1 MVKSV
6 LILCDKGPFGTNSAV
21 EALRLGAGIMGL
33 GDGISCKIL
42 FYGDGVL
49 ALKKGLAADKIG
61 VDTLDEAF
69 EMGDLTE
76 MPLAIVKDDLAS
88 RGLTE
93 GDIVEYANLSWVNKS
108 EVPGLIETYETT
120 FHI

>member
-61 VDTLDEAF
+61 VDPLDEAF
-69 EMGDLTE
+69 ELGDLTE
-76 MPLAIVKDDLAS
+76 MPLAVMKDDLAS

-93 GDIVEYANLSWVNKS
+93 GDLVEYANLSWLSRS
-108 EVPGLIETYETT
+108 ELAALIEANEMT
-120 FHI
+120 FHV